1 MPKELNFF
9 DTNPDVYSYL
19 FTLSVSSLK
28 DYPSGIR
35 SLYAS
40 LCIDVLKHQSRTEP
54 VVVVVRIAA
63 RNVRIQHTCIRAIIA
78 ITTTFNKRFRRY
90 SLIPNK
96 L

>member
-40 LCIDVLKHQSRTEP
+40 LCIEVLKHQSRTEP
-54 VVVVVRIAA
+54 VVVVRIAA

-78 ITTTFNKRFRRY
+78 TPTTHNKRFRRY

>member
-19 FTLSVSSLK
+19 FTLLVSSLK

-40 LCIDVLKHQSRTEP
+40 LCIEVLKHQSRTEP
-54 VVVVVRIAA
+54 VVVVRIAA

-78 ITTTFNKRFRRY
+78 TPTTFNKRFRRY